1 MIIKFNKRR
10 KSREQVLQAIYSW
23 LLVKHPLQSLEND
36 FFIIKNKK
44 KYDRKYFEILLY
56 GIIKKLN
63 ELNII
68 LTKHLNRSISSISK
82 VEYVILLIACF
93 ELTTKLNIPKK
104 VAINE
109 AIQLSKI
116 YGSAN
121 SYKFI
126 NATLDKIA
134 FF

>member
-1 MIIKFNKRR
+1 MKFNKRR
-10 KSREQVLQAIYSW
+10 KSREQALQAIYSW
-23 LLVKHPLQSLEND
+23 LLAKHSLKSLEND

-44 KYDRKYFEILLY
+44 KYDHKYFEILLY
-56 GIIKKLN
+56 GIIKKTH

-68 LTKHLNRSISSISK
+68 LRKHLSRDISKISK
-82 VEYVILLIACF
+82 VEYVVLLIACF
-93 ELTTKLNIPKK
+93 ELTANLKIPKK
-104 VAINE
+104 VVINE
-109 AIQLSKI
+109 AIQIAKI
-116 YGSAN
+116 YGCKN

>member
-1 MIIKFNKRR
+1 MIKFNKRR

-23 LLVKHPLQSLEND
+23 LLVKHSLSSLKND
-36 FFIIKNKK
+36 FFIIKDKK
-44 KYDRKYFEILLY
+44 KYDYKYFEMLLY

-63 ELNII
+63 ELNFI
-68 LTKHLNRSISSISK
+68 LTKHLRRNISSISK

-93 ELTTKLNIPKK
+93 ELTAKLNIPKK
-104 VAINE
+104 VVINE

-116 YGSAN
+116 YGCKN

>member
-1 MIIKFNKRR
+1 MLKFNKRR

-23 LLVKHPLQSLEND
+23 LLVKHPLKSLEND
-36 FFIIKNKK
+36 FFIMKNKK
-44 KYDRKYFEILLY
+44 QYDHKYFEILLY

-63 ELNII
+63 DLNII
-68 LTKHLNRSISSISK
+68 LKKHLTRNISAISK

-104 VAINE
+104 VVINE

-116 YGSAN
+116 YGCKN

>member
-23 LLVKHPLQSLEND
+23 LLVKHPLKSLEND

-63 ELNII
+63 DLNII
-68 LTKHLNRSISSISK
+68 LSKHLNRSISSISK

-134 FF
+134 FL

>member
-1 MIIKFNKRR
+1 MLKFNKRR
-10 KSREQVLQAIYSW
+10 KSREQVLQAVYSW
-23 LLVKHPLQSLEND
+23 LLVKHSLKSLEND
-36 FFIIKNKK
+36 FFIIKNKN
-44 KYDRKYFEILLY
+44 KYDYKYFEILLY

-63 ELNII
+63 ELN
-68 LTKHLNRSISSISK
+68 LVLKKHLSRDISSISK

-93 ELTTKLNIPKK
+93 ELTANLNIPKK
-104 VAINE
+104 VVINE

-116 YGSAN
+116 YGCKN

>member
-1 MIIKFNKRR
+1 MVKFNKRR

-23 LLVKHPLQSLEND
+23 LLVKHPLKSLEND
-36 FFIIKNKK
+36 FFIMKNKK
-44 KYDRKYFEILLY
+44 QYDHKYFEILLY

-63 ELNII
+63 DLNII
-68 LTKHLNRSISSISK
+68 LKKHLTRNISAIGK

-104 VAINE
+104 VVINE

-116 YGSAN
+116 YGCKN